1 MSQNDMRLFDA
12 TAEVDERF
20 IKRSLSPAPEPK
32 PSGLKARLRRMTT
45 PRKRIL
51 AAALSFALLLSIA
64 LPLCLYLIREDEIA
78 PVRIAVIPESD
89 RIAVGE
95 DLTVSVYCICRTAE
109 DKRMP
114 SRATAKVMMSYSSSD
129 PKNFTETVKE
139 IDDAT
144 TADYTWN
151 GSFDTMRCETLT
163 VPAEIFT
170 ESEDETDA
178 TDGVVVWALEVEKQY
193 KRGKVYSDADSAAF
207 YYRIED
213 GEVILEPEEETMAL
227 ARTAVE
233 KLAEAYIFDLGV
245 YSSGF
250 ITTTEIYERTAKWV
264 APEVTVLETKPDAA
278 LALILIYEEMLA
290 ELRTAKLD
298 QYFQYLSEGSDI
310 YPPDSP
316 FPEEFEEERQKISFL
331 RRVRRV
337 IEALLALDRYYDLL
351 SDAEYIRMYSNFEK
365 FVAIHAAAASKY
377 YNSYSTNIQ
386 FETYRRIRRNSGI
399 FEYEHSKPDKKTM
412 ALARAAVDKLAK
424 AGTFDLNGYSE
435 TITTTEIYEQ
445 AAKQIAPELVSLE
458 RKADA
463 AVALMLI
470 YEEML
475 EEYRVSELDRFYQ
488 YRSSGEDFPE
498 EFKEEAEKIIGLQ
511 KTRLTIEALVALD
524 CYYGLLSEIEYLF
537 IHTDFA
543 IYVDVDTDAVEKYYD
558 NYGNTIL
565 YNIYRILRN
574 SAMIEFE
581 Q

>member
-1 MSQNDMRLFDA
+1 MNPDTRLFDA
-12 TAEVDERF
+12 MASIDE
-20 IKRSLSPAPEPK
+20 SLIEKGLAAPPTGAK
-32 PSGLKARLRRMTT
+32 KGMQRRT
-45 PRKRIL
+45 PLAKKRIL
-51 AAALSFALLLSIA
+51 AAAIGFALLVSII
-64 LPLCLYLIREDEIA
+64 LPLSHYLFGEDEIA

-109 DKRMP
+109 DERMP

-170 ESEDETDA
+170 ESEDEADE

-193 KRGKVYSDADSAAF
+193 KRGKAHSDADSAAF

-233 KLAEAYIFDLGV
+233 KLAKGHVFDDWILSV
-245 YSSGF
+245 S
-250 ITTTEIYERTAKWV
+250 IPTTDRYEHTAKWV